1 MCILP
6 SNVGADI
13 IKKHD
18 ILNIGIQ
25 HLHVLDEIQN
35 LSFWFNMCINSQSA
49 TNIDFKSF

>member
-1 MCILP
+1 MCILS
-6 SNVGADI
+6 SNVGDDI

-18 ILNIGIQ
+18 MLNIGFQ

-49 TNIDFKSF
+49 ANIDLKSF